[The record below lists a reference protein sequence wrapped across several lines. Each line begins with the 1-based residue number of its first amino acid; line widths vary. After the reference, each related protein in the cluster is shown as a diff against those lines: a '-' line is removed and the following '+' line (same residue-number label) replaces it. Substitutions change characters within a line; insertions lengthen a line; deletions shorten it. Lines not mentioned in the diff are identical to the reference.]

1 VHSPAARRLGR
12 PFVRSTGVT
21 CNVTP
26 TSGANATYTVDMKAA
41 TCTPAGGALRGTRNL
56 GGQQTVCCTK
66 M

>member
-1 VHSPAARRLGR
+1 
-12 PFVRSTGVT
+12 VRSTGVT